1 MWNSP
6 AVTGTLPP
14 QLWAGFSFTLMGS
27 RAVLVGGVGVVY
39 GDVGVY
45 CFDIDSKV
53 SDCVSD
59 VGEQCVSML
68 VCCLSDYCNYIV
80 IRTQ

>member
-1 MWNSP
+1 MLSLNVYVWSASSSGMWNSP

-27 RAVLVGGVGVVY
+27 RAVLIGSGGVGVVY

-45 CFDIDSKV
+45 
-53 SDCVSD
+53 
-59 VGEQCVSML
+59 
-68 VCCLSDYCNYIV
+68 
-80 IRTQ
+80 

>member
-1 MWNSP
+1 M
-6 AVTGTLPP
+6 
-14 QLWAGFSFTLMGS
+14 
-27 RAVLVGGVGVVY
+27 LVGAVQGGSVS
-39 GDVGVY
+39 VY

-59 VGEQCVSML
+59 VGEQCVS
-68 VCCLSDYCNYIV
+68 CFSDYCNYVV

>member
-1 MWNSP
+1 MWSSP
-6 AVTGTLPP
+6 AVTGTPPP
-14 QLWAGFSFTLMGS
+14 QMWSGFSFTLMGS
-27 RAVLVGGVGVVY
+27 WAVLI
-39 GDVGVY
+39 GDVGDSVGIH

-59 VGEQCVSML
+59 FGEQCVSML
-68 VCCLSDYCNYIV
+68 VCFSDYCNYVV

>member
-1 MWNSP
+1 
-6 AVTGTLPP
+6 
-14 QLWAGFSFTLMGS
+14 MGR
-27 RAVLVGGVGVVY
+27 RAVLVVTGGVG
-39 GDVGVY
+39 VGVY

-59 VGEQCVSML
+59 VGEGCVSML
-68 VCCLSDYCNYIV
+68 VCCSDYCNYVV